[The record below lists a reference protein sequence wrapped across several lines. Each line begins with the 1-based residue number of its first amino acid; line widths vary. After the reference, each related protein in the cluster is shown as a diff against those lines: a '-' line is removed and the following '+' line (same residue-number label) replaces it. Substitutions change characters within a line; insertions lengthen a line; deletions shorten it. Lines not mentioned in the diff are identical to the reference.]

1 MGDGGI
7 SYQVLTSDTISQVS
21 QYEFNMEKLTVS
33 PKHVKLPRSEE
44 YCRGIAGIDTISNN
58 FKVVNKAEY
67 KNTSEIGSLA
77 SRHEKNKGR
86 KSALSVNP
94 KFCKNDPIP
103 SPTTPKKLL
112 PQIIPR

>member
-44 YCRGIAGIDTISNN
+44 YCRGIAGIDTIANP
-58 FKVVNKAEY
+58 FKAVNISEY
-67 KNTSEIGSLA
+67 TKTREIGSLA
-77 SRHEKNKGR
+77 SRKGKAKEGNR
-86 KSALSVNP
+86 L
-94 KFCKNDPIP
+94 
-103 SPTTPKKLL
+103 
-112 PQIIPR
+112 